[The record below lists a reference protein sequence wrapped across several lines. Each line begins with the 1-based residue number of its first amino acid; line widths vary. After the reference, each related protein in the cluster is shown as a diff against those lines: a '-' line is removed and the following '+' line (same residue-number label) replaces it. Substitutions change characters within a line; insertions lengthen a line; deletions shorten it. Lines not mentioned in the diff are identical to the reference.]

1 MEVPI
6 FNLQSAVC
14 SVFCVRLE
22 RMRRSIALLLLL
34 WCLAFAPG
42 PAATRVP
49 EAVAREFERVS
60 PDDLR
65 RYVEVLASDRL
76 EGRGIGGQGNRA
88 AEAFICETLK
98 QNRVA
103 PAGADGSC
111 FQPVAIYRPGL
122 GPGSR
127 LTVSAQDGTSLV
139 DLTAG
144 RDFYP
149 LPETG
154 NDRVTAP
161 LVFAGHGITAARLE
175 HDDYAGID
183 ARGAI
188 VLALEGAPTGL
199 VTPKDA
205 THKDAHDT
213 LASVGRKVADAAAH
227 GARGVIIIHGDLPDV
242 QFAWPDPASVRE
254 STYRLVSALRARSMP
269 VAAISGRAAEPLRQA
284 FATRQSLVAA
294 LTPDLAGTPL
304 TINNVLGIVEGRD
317 AKRREVVVVG
327 AHLDHDGVDAD
338 GRIYNGADDN
348 ASGTAAV
355 LAAAAAFARA
365 AARGERPARA
375 VLFAFWNGEEKG
387 SLGAEAFVT
396 SPEPNRKI
404 VAKLNLDM
412 VGRHEEADP
421 SDWRFAGFPKVE
433 AAASA
438 NTLHVLGYSYTPDF
452 AADLRDANQD
462 VGLTLLEAYDEGAQR
477 LLQRSDNWPFL
488 SRGIPALFLTT
499 GLHRDYHTPEDDTE
513 RIDFAKLTRVT
524 KLAARAA
531 WMVADGRGPTMKKR

>member
-1 MEVPI
+1 M
-6 FNLQSAVC
+6 
-14 SVFCVRLE
+14 
-22 RMRRSIALLLLL
+22 LLLL
-34 WCLAFAPG
+34 WCVAIAPG

-49 EAVAREFERVS
+49 EAAAREFERVS

-65 RYVEVLASDRL
+65 RYVETLASDSL

-88 AEAFICETLK
+88 AEAFICDTLK
-98 QNRVA
+98 QNGVT

-122 GPGSR
+122 GPAAR
-127 LTVSAQDGTSLV
+127 LTVSAQDGTALA
-139 DLTAG
+139 DLSAG
-144 RDFYP
+144 TDFYP

-161 LVFAGHGITAARLE
+161 LVFAGHGITAPQLK
-175 HDDYAGID
+175 HDDYAGVD

-188 VLALEGAPTGL
+188 VLALEGAPDGL
-199 VTPKDA
+199 GTAKDA
-205 THKDAHDT
+205 TQRDAHGT
-213 LASVGRKVADAAAH
+213 LASVGRKVSDAAAH
-227 GARGVIIIHGDLPDV
+227 GARGVIIIHTYLPDV
-242 QFAWPDPASVRE
+242 QSAWPDQRSVRE
-254 STYRLVSALRARSMP
+254 ATYRLVAALRARTTP

-284 FATRQSLVAA
+284 LAKRQTLLAS

-327 AHLDHDGVDAD
+327 AHLDHDGVDAE

-365 AARGERPARA
+365 AATGERPARS

-396 SPEPNRKI
+396 SPEPNRKV
-404 VAKLNLDM
+404 VANLNLDM

-421 SDWRFAGFPKVE
+421 SDWRFAGFPKVA
-433 AAASA
+433 AAAST

-452 AADLRDANQD
+452 AADLRDANLA
-462 VGLTLLEAYDEGAQR
+462 VGLTLLEAYDDGAQR

-499 GLHRDYHTPEDDTE
+499 GLHRDYHTPEDDTA

-531 WMVADGRGPTMKKR
+531 WMVADGPGPTMKKR